1 MGCRLL
7 IHLSIP
13 KVVEFYAPWCGHCQ
27 NLKPAYEKA
36 AKNLEGLAKVAAVN
50 CDDDENKS
58 LCGVMGVKGFPT
70 LKTVR
75 PGKKPGSKP
84 IVEDYNGPRTAK
96 GIADAVVDKINNH
109 VKRLT
114 DKDADAF
121 LDADPDTPKAIL
133 FTEKGTTSALLRSIA
148 IDFLDVIS
156 VTQVRDKEAATNER
170 FGVTSYPTL
179 VLIPAGGGEPVLYDG
194 ELKKDPMVKFLS
206 QAGEPNPDPAPA
218 GGKGDKKADKK
229 DKKSSKSKSKSQD
242 KTTSSEPSE
251 PTDGADDTPVEDAPK
266 AKPVVIEDAPAIPAI
281 VESGKLTEKCLNK
294 KSKTCVLALVPA
306 THGEAAE
313 NAVGSLSQIAFHYA
327 RRQQHIFPFYE
338 VHTDVAE
345 AAALLASLGLTE
357 SGSESG
363 SEVEVL
369 AINAKKNWWRRY
381 EGELK
386 QDLIDAWIDAI
397 RLDEGAKQRFPE
409 GVIGEAVEVK
419 VEEEVKIEVEPETDT
434 ETETK
439 GADPTP
445 EATVEHEEL

>member
-1 MGCRLL
+1 MSLT
-7 IHLSIP
+7 HLP

-75 PGKKPGSKP
+75 PGKKPGSRP
-84 IVEDYNGPRTAK
+84 VVEDYNGPRSAK
-96 GIADAVVDKINNH
+96 GIVDAVVDKINNH
-109 VKRLT
+109 VRRLT

-156 VTQVRDKEAATNER
+156 VAQVRDKEAATNKR
-170 FGVTSYPTL
+170 FGITFYPTL
-179 VLIPAGGGEPVLYDG
+179 VLIPPGGGEPVIYDG
-194 ELKKDPMVKFLS
+194 ELKKDAMVKFLS
-206 QAGEPNPDPAPA
+206 QAGEPNPDPAPT
-218 GGKGDKKADKK
+218 GSKGDKKAEKK
-229 DKKSSKSKSKSQD
+229 DKKSSKPKSKSQD
-242 KTTSSEPSE
+242 SAASSEPYESADS
-251 PTDGADDTPVEDAPK
+251 TDDAPPVEDASES
-266 AKPVVIEDAPAIPAI
+266 KPVIIEDAPAIPAI
-281 VESGKLTEKCLNK
+281 VESGRLTEKCLNK
-294 KSKTCVLALVPA
+294 KAKTCVLALVPT

-345 AAALLASLGLTE
+345 AAGLLASLGL
-357 SGSESG
+357 SG
-363 SEVEVL
+363 EVEVL
-369 AINAKKNWWRRY
+369 AVNAKKGWWRRY

-397 RLDEGAKQRFPE
+397 RLDEGVKQRLPE
-409 GVIGEAVEVK
+409 GVISEAVEVK
-419 VEEEVKIEVEPETDT
+419 VEEVKVEAEPET
-434 ETETK
+434 ETETPAK

>member
-1 MGCRLL
+1 
-7 IHLSIP
+7 
-13 KVVEFYAPWCGHCQ
+13 
-27 NLKPAYEKA
+27 
-36 AKNLEGLAKVAAVN
+36 
-50 CDDDENKS
+50 
-58 LCGVMGVKGFPT
+58 MGVKGFPT

-84 IVEDYNGPRTAK
+84 VVEDYNGPRSAK
-96 GIADAVVDKINNH
+96 GIVDAVVDKINNH

-121 LDADPDTPKAIL
+121 LDADPEVPKAIL

-156 VTQVRDKEAATNER
+156 VAQVRDKETKTNER

-179 VLIPAGGGEPVLYDG
+179 VLIPASGKEPVVYDG
-194 ELKKDPMVKFLS
+194 ELKKDAMVKFLS
-206 QAGEPNPDPAPA
+206 QAGEPNPDPAPK
-218 GGKGDKKADKK
+218 GKADKDKKDKK
-229 DKKSSKSKSKSQD
+229 DKKSSKSKS
-242 KTTSSEPSE
+242 TTSSEPSE
-251 PTDGADDTPVEDAPK
+251 STDSADAPVEDAP
-266 AKPVVIEDAPAIPAI
+266 KPVVIEDAPAIPAI

-294 KSKTCVLALVPA
+294 KSKTCVLALVPT

-338 VHTDVAE
+338 VHKDDVAE
-345 AAALLASLGLTE
+345 AAGMLKSLEL
-357 SGSESG
+357 SG
-363 SEVEVL
+363 EVVVL
-369 AINAKKNWWRRY
+369 AVNAKKGWWRQY

-386 QDLIDAWIDAI
+386 QELIDAWIDAI
-397 RLDEGAKQRFPE
+397 RLDEGTKKRIPE

-419 VEEEVKIEVEPETDT
+419 VEEEVKVKVEPEMET
-434 ETETK
+434 ETPTK
-439 GADPTP
+439 GADPTA